1 MSTSIKTTA
10 DFRKELEANLRAH
23 SMKTGEDINR
33 LRRKVAFDRLL
44 ARIFTQEPSFFAL
57 KGGYGMEL
65 RISQARATKDM
76 DLTCFKRM
84 NETNEPMSELILRE
98 LQILAPHKFK

>member
-10 DFRKELEANLRAH
+10 DFRKELEANLRAN

-98 LQILAPHKFK
+98 LQILAPPQFK